1 MQLKCSA
8 PTGEPNRPPEGAA
21 GAEIPLQIPVCPDGK
36 DFHGAEGIHGEHPCC
51 PGENNEHRK
60 GTAAAKRAGGGIFIL
75 IALFSLLAMN
85 AEFETF
91 VYRAW
96 LAGHCCLCKLSEDK
110 EIFAQVE
117 CCQDFVK
124 VNPQQFKLVLFRF
137 SVNRVPQFG

>member
-85 AEFETF
+85 AEFGTF
-91 VYRAW
+91 VYQAW
-96 LAGHCCLCKLSEDK
+96 LAGHCCLCKLSEGDICPGGMLPGFCK
-110 EIFAQVE
+110 SESPAVQIGAVQI
-117 CCQDFVK
+117 
-124 VNPQQFKLVLFRF
+124 
-137 SVNRVPQFG
+137 